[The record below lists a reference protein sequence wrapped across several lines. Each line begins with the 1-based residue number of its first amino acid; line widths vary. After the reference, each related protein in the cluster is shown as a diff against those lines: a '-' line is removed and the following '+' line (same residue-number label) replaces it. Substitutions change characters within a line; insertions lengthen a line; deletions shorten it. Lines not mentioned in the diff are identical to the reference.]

1 VERLEEKIRFPCVFF
16 LSGRGAV
23 RKREEETGGKGGE
36 EEETERRT
44 RRPARGLRL
53 RLPVDPLLRS
63 SVDHARSR
71 SYDSRNHQWRRIVL
85 LQFLMLDIY

>member
-63 SVDHARSR
+63 SVDNVCITPGLGHMIHAITSGVGLCF
-71 SYDSRNHQWRRIVL
+71 YN
-85 LQFLMLDIY
+85 F